1 MSRLRFLLSVGSLAA
16 VAVASP
22 SFAQQAGI
30 EVTLVDA
37 ASGKPLANVARQHGF
52 FTAMGREV
60 FFTQEQLK
68 QVKALLKDKARAEKR
83 ADSRKRKPVST
94 FGVHE
99 SSELRKQRRRTKKR
113 QAKKEE

>member
-1 MSRLRFLLSVGSLAA
+1 MPEPIVTEDPQSTALISLAQAAQRLA
-16 VAVASP
+16 VEA
-22 SFAQQAGI
+22 
-30 EVTLVDA
+30 
-37 ASGKPLANVARQHGF
+37 KPLANVARQHGF

-60 FFTQEQLK
+60 FFTEAQLK
-68 QVKALLKDKARAEKR
+68 QVKALLKDKARAEKK

>member
-1 MSRLRFLLSVGSLAA
+1 MPEPTVTEDPQSSAPISLA
-16 VAVASP
+16 
-22 SFAQQAGI
+22 QAARLLGA
-30 EVTLVDA
+30 EAT
-37 ASGKPLANVARQHGF
+37 PLANVARQHGF

-83 ADSRKRKPVST
+83 ADSRKRKPVLT

>member
-1 MSRLRFLLSVGSLAA
+1 MPEPIVTEDPQSTALISLTQAAQLLA
-16 VAVASP
+16 VEAKS
-22 SFAQQAGI
+22 
-30 EVTLVDA
+30 
-37 ASGKPLANVARQHGF
+37 LANVARQHGF

-60 FFTQEQLK
+60 FFTQAQLK
-68 QVKALLKDKARAEKR
+68 QVKALLKDKARADKK
-83 ADSRKRKPVST
+83 ADSRKRKPAST